1 VQKKE
6 GEEAR
11 GHAGSLLE
19 IQVKMQNRQ
28 STTPIHITRN
38 IEAPTEK
45 ILEHA
50 ETEGCRRSISAD
62 TGFYIT

>member
-1 VQKKE
+1 
-6 GEEAR
+6 
-11 GHAGSLLE
+11 
-19 IQVKMQNRQ
+19 MQNRQ